1 LKALLSILAFITLS
15 HIAMA
20 DVIWSDSGVRGPK
33 YSEILTQLENLKK
46 SYPDLVTVVDYGKSV
61 RGRVLRMVT
70 VMKKTTVNFERPTL
84 LMSGSTHGN
93 EYLNIEDRLPAEMLK
108 KSNKT
113 GAVGQFLDQGGA
125 FVFIPILNPDGY
137 ESHSRENAHGVD
149 LNRDWD
155 VPPAGFKGFKE
166 KETRELAD
174 QLEKLRKE
182 QHLKFEITVDYHC
195 CIGALLHPWSFK
207 DGPLVSQE
215 QINRFKEVGAMVT
228 RHLDVNVGTTGQ
240 ILGYHPS
247 GTTKDYYFQKYQALS
262 FTYEGK
268 HQTEPAQ
275 FAQHVAWWEEMI
287 KMINGSLTQPFVS
300 AWPVAK
306 AGPMKYFAD

>member
-1 LKALLSILAFITLS
+1 
-15 HIAMA
+15 M
-20 DVIWSDSGVRGPK
+20 RGPK
-33 YSEILTQLENLKK
+33 YSEILSQLDNLKK
-46 SYPDLVTVVDYGKSV
+46 LYPDLVTVIDYGKSV
-61 RGRVLRMVT
+61 QGRVLRMVT
-70 VMKKTTVNFERPTL
+70 VMKKNTGHLHHPAL

-93 EYLNIEDRLPAEMLK
+93 EYLNIEDRLPGEIAQK
-108 KSNKT
+108 GRSNGVVK
-113 GAVGQFLDQGGA
+113 QFLDKGGA

-137 ESHSRENAHGVD
+137 ETHSRENAHGVD

-174 QLEKLRKE
+174 QVEKLFQE
-182 QHLKFEITVDYHC
+182 QRLKFEITVDYHC

-207 DGPLVSQE
+207 DGPLVSPE
-215 QINRFKEVGAMVT
+215 KISRFKEVGAMVT
-228 RHLDVNVGTTGQ
+228 RHLNVNVGTTGQ
-240 ILGYHPS
+240 ILGYNPS

-275 FAQHVAWWEEMI
+275 FPEHVAWWEEMI
-287 KMINGSLTQPFVS
+287 KMVNGSLTQPFVS
-300 AWPVAK
+300 SWPVAK
-306 AGPMKYFAD
+306 TGPMKYFAD